1 MVLQKRL
8 DYGFSGYQVPWVP
21 RASRSPRGR
30 GSSKK
35 KLEDDRIYAFEVL
48 ASLAGKLLQ
57 ERETSA
63 SISDASRKNQQ
74 TVVKC
79 ETHDKGHQI
88 KLEPRDENTLAYV
101 PHANDDLSLKISS
114 TINSDLPENVCF
126 SDKLDVDCRQKARG
140 SSPSKVAGD
149 FPCCGIFFEG
159 NVDTVIEK
167 NLEVEPQ
174 EIRGMVSKTHPKKGS
189 SKDLGEL
196 DRATLAPVHL
206 DNNAKASLFSD
217 HMNCGPSPRC
227 QENMEV
233 VSGDDDENSSG
244 CSQPG
249 TIMKTYTPRRHIGNQ
264 RIRKLSASRCWG
276 GTPNLKD
283 GGFLNTDRKRKPVYW
298 TWKTCYPRRR
308 SQRISPFKRRKLLDQ
323 NPESTSDRG
332 LRRKLLDQNPESTS
346 DRGLRRKLLDQNL
359 ESAFDRGFSCAG
371 MYNSHNKGKKSENS
385 SAGGAS
391 SSVAGQQAPSHSRDC
406 NVKLSIKSFRV
417 PELFVEIPAT
427 ATVGSLKRTV
437 MEAVTAVLGGGLHV
451 GILLQGKKVGDD
463 SKTLLQ
469 SGISQGDKLRTL
481 GFMLEPRCTQIPPS
495 LCAEDPAVFLH
506 GCTPQHLTSFSTT
519 PTSGPGTSK
528 ISPDPPVT
536 NLSKCVQRNH
546 DTAPSHTDISTDK
559 TIPESRALLAV
570 PSVSLKPLAMVPF
583 HQKSRRPEFVQRRIR
598 RPFSVSEVEAL
609 VQAVENLGTGRW
621 RDVKLCAFDGA
632 KHRTYVDLKSTGM
645 VQDKWKTLVHTAKIS
660 PQQRRGEPVP
670 QELLDRVLAAHAY
683 WSQQQ
688 VKVEV

>member
-1 MVLQKRL
+1 M
-8 DYGFSGYQVPWVP
+8 
-21 RASRSPRGR
+21 
-30 GSSKK
+30 
-35 KLEDDRIYAFEVL
+35 

-63 SISDASRKNQQ
+63 SISDASRKNQH

-283 GGFLNTDRKRKPVYW
+283 GGFLNTGKCVFYGLV
-298 TWKTCYPRRR
+298 
-308 SQRISPFKRRKLLDQ
+308 IVGLVPFL
-323 NPESTSDRG
+323 
-332 LRRKLLDQNPESTS
+332 
-346 DRGLRRKLLDQNL
+346 
-359 ESAFDRGFSCAG
+359 C
-371 MYNSHNKGKKSENS
+371 M
-385 SAGGAS
+385 
-391 SSVAGQQAPSHSRDC
+391 
-406 NVKLSIKSFRV
+406 SF
-417 PELFVEIPAT
+417 FI
-427 ATVGSLKRTV
+427 
-437 MEAVTAVLGGGLHV
+437 
-451 GILLQGKKVGDD
+451 
-463 SKTLLQ
+463 
-469 SGISQGDKLRTL
+469 SGIRLL
-481 GFMLEPRCTQIPPS
+481 N
-495 LCAEDPAVFLH
+495 
-506 GCTPQHLTSFSTT
+506 STT
-519 PTSGPGTSK
+519 
-528 ISPDPPVT
+528 
-536 NLSKCVQRNH
+536 
-546 DTAPSHTDISTDK
+546 
-559 TIPESRALLAV
+559 
-570 PSVSLKPLAMVPF
+570 
-583 HQKSRRPEFVQRRIR
+583 
-598 RPFSVSEVEAL
+598 
-609 VQAVENLGTGRW
+609 
-621 RDVKLCAFDGA
+621 
-632 KHRTYVDLKSTGM
+632 
-645 VQDKWKTLVHTAKIS
+645 VHHLF
-660 PQQRRGEPVP
+660 G
-670 QELLDRVLAAHAY
+670 
-683 WSQQQ
+683 
-688 VKVEV
+688 

>member
-63 SISDASRKNQQ
+63 SISDASRKNQH

-159 NVDTVIEK
+159 NVDSVIEK

-346 DRGLRRKLLDQNL
+346 DRGLRRKLHNQNL

-385 SAGGAS
+385 SAAGGAS

-506 GCTPQHLTSFSTT
+506 GCTPQHLT
-519 PTSGPGTSK
+519 
-528 ISPDPPVT
+528 
-536 NLSKCVQRNH
+536 
-546 DTAPSHTDISTDK
+546 
-559 TIPESRALLAV
+559 
-570 PSVSLKPLAMVPF
+570 
-583 HQKSRRPEFVQRRIR
+583 
-598 RPFSVSEVEAL
+598 
-609 VQAVENLGTGRW
+609 RW

-632 KHRTYVDLKSTGM
+632 KHRTYVDLK
-645 VQDKWKTLVHTAKIS
+645 DKWKTLVHTAKIS